1 MNDKL
6 IMKDGKPHKI
16 AQVVML
22 PTNDQTQIAK
32 GHDNNRFIYADKPMS
47 DTQNNRAGYMNQH
60 LYILSSEEIKEGEYG
75 INLASGSIFKLLDK
89 SDSKHWKV
97 KFITGGNMSGEI
109 VLEDWSHANPK
120 KIIATTD
127 ESLKI
132 DVKSELAMNK
142 ILIRPTALPRTSDDF
157 LKAFVKANGKIDK
170 VLVEY
175 QEIQKCLYEYPKA
188 CENSECRVLNKCREE
203 ERLQTL
209 YYKLKVS
216 PDNTITIRTV
226 EGEKKDYG
234 IEYLKFIATRF
245 AHECRL
251 KDVVSNHETCT
262 LFDKWIKENL

>member
-1 MNDKL
+1 MNDKS

-16 AQVVML
+16 AEVVML

-60 LYILSSEEIKEGEYG
+60 LYILSSEEIKEGESSWIINKNRDTIYFIKNAQKDEDELKG
-75 INLASGSIFKLLDK
+75 INKN
-89 SDSKHWKV
+89 W
-97 KFITGGNMSGEI
+97 N
-109 VLEDWSHANPK
+109 

-127 ESLKI
+127 ILLTDYIKVEGGFGSY
-132 DVKSELAMNK
+132 NK
-142 ILIRPTALPRTSDDF
+142 LPRPSDDF
-157 LKAFVKANGKIDK
+157 LKDFVKAQGKGFDK

-175 QEIQKCLYEYPKA
+175 IKLEEPTDDGNSKKYIQYD
-188 CENSECRVLNKCREE
+188 
-203 ERLQTL
+203 
-209 YYKLKVS
+209 LKIA
-216 PDNTITIRTV
+216 PDNTITIKPV
-226 EGEKKDYG
+226 EKEKKDYG

-251 KDVVSNHETCT
+251 KGVVSNHETCT

>member
-1 MNDKL
+1 MNDKS

-60 LYILSSEEIKEGEYG
+60 LYILSSEEIKEGDWCIDDNNY
-75 INLASGSIFKLLDK
+75 IFKMTAE
-89 SDSKHWKV
+89 
-97 KFITGGNMSGEI
+97 FIKNNTHHNWQEYY
-109 VLEDWSHANPK
+109 K

-127 ESLKI
+127 EALTYKI
-132 DVKSELAMNK
+132 SVDCGSSIGNTLHTKN
-142 ILIRPTALPRTSDDF
+142 LPRPSDDF
-157 LKAFVKANGKIDK
+157 LKAFVKANGKGFDK

-175 QEIQKCLYEYPKA
+175 IKLEEPTDDGNSKKYIQYD
-188 CENSECRVLNKCREE
+188 
-203 ERLQTL
+203 
-209 YYKLKVS
+209 LKIA
-216 PDNTITIRTV
+216 PDNIITIKPV
-226 EGEKKDYG
+226 EKGKKDYG

-251 KDVVSNHETCT
+251 KGVVSNHETCT

>member
-1 MNDKL
+1 MNDKS

-60 LYILSSEEIKEGEYG
+60 LYILSSEEIKEGDWCIDDNNY
-75 INLASGSIFKLLDK
+75 IFKMTAE
-89 SDSKHWKV
+89 
-97 KFITGGNMSGEI
+97 FIKNSTHHNWQEYY
-109 VLEDWSHANPK
+109 K

-127 ESLKI
+127 EALTYKI
-132 DVKSELAMNK
+132 SVDCGSSIGNTLHTKN
-142 ILIRPTALPRTSDDF
+142 LPRPSDDF
-157 LKAFVKANGKIDK
+157 LKAFVKANGKGFDK

-175 QEIQKCLYEYPKA
+175 IKLEEPTDDGNSKKYIQYD
-188 CENSECRVLNKCREE
+188 
-203 ERLQTL
+203 
-209 YYKLKVS
+209 LKIA
-216 PDNTITIRTV
+216 PDNIITIKPV
-226 EGEKKDYG
+226 EKGKKDYG

-251 KDVVSNHETCT
+251 KGVVSNHETCT